1 MTKSPAATIAFDA
14 GAIDYDHITFV
25 RFEARRWRNIFG
37 DHVPANPCRYA
48 FARLSASSMQDK
60 PSDMNKPPSIP
71 PPAIEL
77 TGLAKTYKASKKA
90 PAKTALH
97 GINLTVPRGS
107 IFGLLGPNGAGKS
120 TAINIL
126 AGLVN
131 KSAGTA
137 RIMGYDIETQTRAA
151 RASIGIVPQ
160 EIAMDVFF
168 TPYDALELQAGY
180 YGVPKSE
187 RRTEE
192 ILDALGLLD
201 KRDAYVRQL
210 SGGMKRRL
218 LIAKALVHNPPV
230 LILDEPTAGVDIEL
244 RRQLW
249 DYVQELHKRGTTIIL
264 TTHYLEEAEA
274 LCDQIAIIHHGKI
287 VANESK
293 GSLLSRMDKRIL
305 VITPAQTLTTVPD
318 VLSDLNAQINDGN
331 LIITYQ
337 KGTDSV
343 TSLMNRVKEA
353 GLTIDDLRTDQP
365 DLEDVFLQL
374 TYGSDDPN

>member
-1 MTKSPAATIAFDA
+1 MSDNPPKSSETK
-14 GAIDYDHITFV
+14 
-25 RFEARRWRNIFG
+25 
-37 DHVPANPCRYA
+37 
-48 FARLSASSMQDK
+48 
-60 PSDMNKPPSIP
+60 
-71 PPAIEL
+71 PAIEL
-77 TGLAKTYKASKKA
+77 IDLKKTYKASKKA

-97 GINLTVPRGS
+97 GINLTIPRGS

-126 AGLVN
+126 AGFVN
-131 KSAGTA
+131 KSSGTA
-137 RIMGYDIETQTRAA
+137 RIMGYDIDAQTRQA

-168 TPYDALELQAGY
+168 TPFQALELQAGY
-180 YGVPKSE
+180 YGVPKSG

-192 ILDALGLLD
+192 ILAALGLAN

-249 DYVQELHKRGTTIIL
+249 DYVQELHKRGTTVIL

-274 LCDQIAIIHHGKI
+274 LCDRIAIIHQGRI

-293 GSLLSRMDKRIL
+293 GLLLSRMDKRML
-305 VITPAQTLTTVPD
+305 VITPTQALSEVPAS
-318 VLSDLNAQINDGN
+318 LSDLGAELDDGN
-331 LIITYQ
+331 LVITYQ

-343 TSLMNRVKEA
+343 TGLLNRVKEA
-353 GLTIDDLRTDQP
+353 GLSIDDLRTDQP

-374 TYGSDDPN
+374 TYGSDAA